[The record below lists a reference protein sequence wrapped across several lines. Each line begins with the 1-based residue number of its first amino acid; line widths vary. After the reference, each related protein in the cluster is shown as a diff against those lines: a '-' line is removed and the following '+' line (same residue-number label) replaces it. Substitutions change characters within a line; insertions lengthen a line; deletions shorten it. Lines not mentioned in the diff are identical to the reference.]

1 MGATGVKIVAANL
14 TIVKAPG
21 KRAYI
26 RSKTNIVTS
35 KRLVAFHSCIR
46 TQMKG
51 QHGSAAD
58 IQRAFASAASSCRGA
73 GAGSAGRRMAP
84 RRRFE

>member
-26 RSKTNIVTS
+26 RSKTNIVVS
-35 KRLVAFHSCIR
+35 KRLVAFHSCVR
-46 TQMKG
+46 NQMKG

-58 IQRAFASAASSCRGA
+58 IQRAFASAASSCRNGA
-73 GAGSAGRRMAP
+73 GAGAGRRMS

>member
-26 RSKTNIVTS
+26 RSKTNIIVS
-35 KRLVAFHSCIR
+35 KRLVAFHSCVR
-46 TQMKG
+46 NQMKG

-58 IQRAFASAASSCRGA
+58 IQRAFASAASGCRGA
-73 GAGSAGRRMAP
+73 GAGANRQMSS